1 VLGLSDA
8 FIRAAE
14 TATANPIF
22 LVDLQITAT
31 ENHKIISA
39 VSSSLDY
46 PISVAEVSQVSG
58 SLDIVSRKVKI
69 SECSVVVFDDD
80 LVRSIFEESSREPKG
95 RFVNVLIG
103 FDDLDES
110 DFAPYF
116 RGILDELTPRPGHI
130 ELVLKNHSAI
140 ALDAKAS
147 GIGWYNKHPLQGIS
161 DILDVA
167 GVPADAINVS
177 ELHPDAAQNEK
188 YKNLVSSP
196 GIEFSTAAS
205 DDPAAGKIGYRS
217 TGPINASYQSVIES
231 LAGMMHGA
239 CFTDEY
245 GVVRF
250 LPYDHDKA
258 PIKHLTANDYR
269 NFQQTGTYGNLCNH
283 LKFIQKEGD
292 GLENFVEF
300 ECEESQNAFM
310 SPSGEKLKR
319 TLVQNFSYCGVTDYT
334 TTALLEPGGVANLGS
349 ESYDFDSRRTLEG
362 ISGLR
367 ITGSYPVTHWNTGGV
382 SPDHPIYLLIDG
394 SIIAV
399 KEMQG
404 TGSTSLNLAPGPDKK
419 LVRNYSLGGVPQG
432 MVYLPTTIRVTDT
445 ESGVL
450 GTPEIEASD
459 YFTGGVG
466 IAQLSFIDVTAAVL
480 WAEDYF
486 KRFGHGCPTINIE
499 TSLDHYDLQI
509 GDFITLDEAGEFYFD
524 HKSGLSDSTVLEIV
538 GKETHM
544 TPSGAYISFKLA
556 FVRRDGLPIL
566 TIAAGFGAGLE
577 ALSTE
582 GQGIMAGQDIAMG
595 AHVFDGLG
603 VAASAGLS
611 VEIEKGKALLGKF
624 KGSNPDPV
632 IYPLEAHKET
642 YMYFDPASGGFM
654 SHAVTIGA
662 PEPTSLGVL
671 LSKITTNGSGV
682 DSVEDLREF
691 ASITGGKLLPG
702 DGPLTNLDATGG
714 FTGQIDIGQILNAPD
729 FTGIGASVA
738 GLDQRVGTIEG
749 DYATSGDIPD
759 VSGLATNTALS
770 NVQTNLNG
778 TISTVQTSLN
788 GLISTNQTNI
798 NSNTNLTNNVSLVA
812 NEALA
817 GSTHGLV
824 SNPDFRL
831 TNANGSPQTWNF
843 WNSTFGSTFDYSDSS
858 FYGQKS
864 IHVNGTTHAT
874 SYPVPQSSRFPVYHG
889 QRLKCRAI
897 IKPTFAGSRMWGH
910 VYFYRLAPD
919 GTETYT
925 GRAHVWHNA
934 DAAST
939 DWQIIENSFAVPA
952 ADDSWWTT
960 VSSPAPTDQPLI
972 ARIAWRQPYGWPGN
986 SGYGYNSGDYD
997 FRISYLN
1004 CFHVGFAEE
1013 DLDTDLQN
1021 RLDSIESTADNA
1033 LQDQSDA
1040 IKNSHLD
1047 NYIVSATNLTSSC
1060 ADRLVP
1066 SGHTGASVLA
1076 SVTAAATAA
1085 SNAQNTAD
1093 AAVVDAGMA
1102 NNAAALAS
1110 VAATNAQNTADAAAA
1125 SHYALAELELR
1136 PADVPS
1142 GGWNDEVIIVC
1153 PTMFAM
1159 AGGSGVFYTP

>member
-1 VLGLSDA
+1 MLALSDA
-8 FIRAAE
+8 FKAA
-14 TATANPIF
+14 ASSASASPIF
-22 LVDLQITAT
+22 LVDLQITDT

-39 VSSSLDY
+39 PTSGLNY
-46 PISVAEVSQVSG
+46 PISVAEVSQVAG

-103 FDDLDES
+103 FDGLDES

-147 GIGWYNKHPLQGIS
+147 GIGWYNKHPLEAIT
-161 DILDVA
+161 DILDTA

-177 ELHPDAAQNEK
+177 ELHPDSAQNVK

-196 GIEFSTAAS
+196 GIEFSTDAS
-205 DDPAAGKIGYRS
+205 ASLGSINIETKS
-217 TGPINASYQSVIES
+217 TGPINATYQSVIES

-245 GVVRF
+245 GIVRF

-258 PIKHLTANDYR
+258 PIKHLTPDDYR

-404 TGSTSLNLAPGPDKK
+404 TGSTSLSAAPGPDKK
-419 LVRNYSLGGVPQG
+419 LVRNYSLSGGTMG
-432 MVYLPTTIRVTDT
+432 MVYLPTTMRVTDT
-445 ESGVL
+445 ESGL
-450 GTPEIEASD
+450 FGTPEIEASD

-466 IAQLSFIDVTAAVL
+466 VAQLSFIDVTAAVL

-499 TSLDHYDLQI
+499 TSLNNYDLQI

-538 GKETHM
+538 GKETNM

-556 FVRRDGLPIL
+556 FVRRDGLPTL

-582 GQGIMAGQDIAMG
+582 GQGIMAGQDIVMS

-632 IYPLEAHKET
+632 IYPLEANKDT

-654 SHAVTIGA
+654 SHAVAIGA

-671 LSKITTNGSGV
+671 LSKVTTNGSGV

-702 DGPLTNLDATGG
+702 EGPLANLDSAGG

-729 FTGIGASVA
+729 FTGISSSVA

-759 VSGLATNTALS
+759 VSGLATNTDLS
-770 NVQTNLNG
+770 NVQTGLNN
-778 TISTVQTSLN
+778 TISTVQSNLN
-788 GLISTNQTNI
+788 GLISTNQTSI
-798 NSNTNLTNNVSLVA
+798 NSNASLIDDVSA
-812 NEALA
+812 TAGAALRNA
-817 GSTHGLV
+817 AHGLTP
-824 SNPDFRL
+824 NPDFSIKG
-831 TNANGSPQTWNF
+831 GSGEPYGWNF
-843 WNSTFGSTFDYSDSS
+843 WSSELGNTFDYDTES
-858 FYGQKS
+858 FYAQES
-864 IHVNGTTHAT
+864 IHVSGMTTG
-874 SYPVPQSSRFPVYHG
+874 SYPVAMSERFPVYHG

-897 IKPTFAGSRMWGH
+897 VKPTFAGSRMWGH

-919 GTETYT
+919 GAETYT
-925 GRAHVWHNA
+925 GRAHAWHNE
-934 DAAST
+934 DAASSE
-939 DWQIIENSFAVPA
+939 WQIIENSFTVPA
-952 ADDSWWTT
+952 ADETWWTT
-960 VSSPAPTDQPLI
+960 VADPAPTDLPLV
-972 ARIAWRQPYGWPGN
+972 ARITWRQPHGWPAN
-986 SGYGYNSGDYD
+986 TGYGPESGDHNW
-997 FRISYLN
+997 RISYLN
-1004 CFHVGFAEE
+1004 CYHVGFVEK
-1013 DLDTDLQN
+1013 DLDVEFQN
-1021 RLDSIESTADNA
+1021 RLNSIETTANNA
-1033 LQDQSDA
+1033 LPDQTDV

-1047 NYIVSATNLTSSC
+1047 NYIVSALNLTTSC

-1066 SGHTGASVLA
+1066 NGHTGSGVLA
-1076 SVTAAATAA
+1076 SINAAATAA
-1085 SNAQNTAD
+1085 S
-1093 AAVVDAGMA
+1093 
-1102 NNAAALAS
+1102 
-1110 VAATNAQNTADAAAA
+1110 NAQNTADAAAA

-1159 AGGSGVFYTP
+1159 AGGSGGFYTP

>member
-177 ELHPDAAQNEK
+177 ELHPDAAQNVK

-196 GIEFSTAAS
+196 GIEFHTNASTGLGS
-205 DDPAAGKIGYRS
+205 INITTKS
-217 TGPINASYQSVIES
+217 TGPINTTYQSVIES

-245 GVVRF
+245 GIVRF

-566 TIAAGFGAGLE
+566 TIAAGFGSFPILDFWYSLQLAVDVTG
-577 ALSTE
+577 
-582 GQGIMAGQDIAMG
+582 
-595 AHVFDGLG
+595 FWRFW
-603 VAASAGLS
+603 VA
-611 VEIEKGKALLGKF
+611 VQ
-624 KGSNPDPV
+624 
-632 IYPLEAHKET
+632 
-642 YMYFDPASGGFM
+642 
-654 SHAVTIGA
+654 
-662 PEPTSLGVL
+662 
-671 LSKITTNGSGV
+671 GV
-682 DSVEDLREF
+682 DFNVPVLQGSDADL
-691 ASITGGKLLPG
+691 
-702 DGPLTNLDATGG
+702 ATGG
-714 FTGQIDIGQILNAPD
+714 
-729 FTGIGASVA
+729 
-738 GLDQRVGTIEG
+738 
-749 DYATSGDIPD
+749 
-759 VSGLATNTALS
+759 GLATGKGGIYDVNTAA
-770 NVQTNLNG
+770 
-778 TISTVQTSLN
+778 STCTRSYDNFYWWQPAAD
-788 GLISTNQTNI
+788 
-798 NSNTNLTNNVSLVA
+798 VSLVA
-812 NEALA
+812 N
-817 GSTHGLV
+817 
-824 SNPDFRL
+824 
-831 TNANGSPQTWNF
+831 QTMEWRHD
-843 WNSTFGSTFDYSDSS
+843 G
-858 FYGQKS
+858 
-864 IHVNGTTHAT
+864 
-874 SYPVPQSSRFPVYHG
+874 
-889 QRLKCRAI
+889 AI
-897 IKPTFAGSRMWGH
+897 A
-910 VYFYRLAPD
+910 
-919 GTETYT
+919 E
-925 GRAHVWHNA
+925 
-934 DAAST
+934 DAAGEV
-939 DWQIIENSFAVPA
+939 WVPKA
-952 ADDSWWTT
+952 LDGDPALIPASGRDSRPLRT
-960 VSSPAPTDQPLI
+960 VI
-972 ARIAWRQPYGWPGN
+972 
-986 SGYGYNSGDYD
+986 
-997 FRISYLN
+997 
-1004 CFHVGFAEE
+1004 
-1013 DLDTDLQN
+1013 
-1021 RLDSIESTADNA
+1021 
-1033 LQDQSDA
+1033 
-1040 IKNSHLD
+1040 
-1047 NYIVSATNLTSSC
+1047 
-1060 ADRLVP
+1060 
-1066 SGHTGASVLA
+1066 LA
-1076 SVTAAATAA
+1076 SRGDPR
-1085 SNAQNTAD
+1085 SGGAD
-1093 AAVVDAGMA
+1093 SGIDDISARW
-1102 NNAAALAS
+1102 
-1110 VAATNAQNTADAAAA
+1110 T
-1125 SHYALAELELR
+1125 LR
-1136 PADVPS
+1136 PRIITVPTS
-1142 GGWNDEVIIVC
+1142 
-1153 PTMFAM
+1153 
-1159 AGGSGVFYTP
+1159 